1 MKKRKLH
8 DAARF
13 IDIKTFFTF
22 LNFFIFQ
29 TFVIFKK
36 TLTKQS
42 CKQINK
48 NQFQNNSNEIDL

>member
-29 TFVIFKK
+29 TFVFKK
-36 TLTKQS
+36 NVGKAERQA
-42 CKQINK
+42 
-48 NQFQNNSNEIDL
+48 D